1 MKRNLSCVI
10 AAAMLTATMLTSVAQ
25 QPVMIGGGS
34 ISSAP
39 PTYKAK
45 TEQSGSG
52 FNATAMLSRKIYA
65 EEVAPTTDGMLQ
77 VPGRAIP
84 TNDWWTDVINN
95 RFSGSLWSYPAML
108 RTSEEGVEINYPS
121 YWADAG
127 KEVKSRSSIT
137 VSADGYRAQAAI
149 ARDWHDWDVVIAMP
163 STEGEGEM
171 VVTAVH
177 GSPFTWIEFSDLTP
191 EVQFSTTPTI
201 FGQAKGYVGVK
212 IGDDHYGIY
221 CPEWSHPTLN
231 GEGTMTFAQGTPWVV
246 VALLRN
252 ADELSSLARYATS
265 IPRDTRVEWAYNES
279 TATVSTRWRVEAEN
293 LRDKGASAPVLQGF
307 LPHAYKYALAG
318 STFGFTD
325 RDGILTPRGTMLYG
339 ASENGV
345 FSYSYRFSG
354 MLPAYAAPDASVD
367 DKFKAD
373 VLHKLTS
380 EYATKGSF
388 GGDTYWGGK
397 GLVQMALNMSFAK
410 QSGDDEVYE
419 LSKARLKDALV
430 DWLTYTPGEDTKFFS
445 YYPRWGAM
453 LGFDV
458 SYDSDAFNDHHFHY
472 GYFTY
477 AAALLCMED
486 EKFAA
491 DYGEILTMI
500 AKDYANWDRSDG
512 RFPFMRTLDPW
523 CGHSWAGGLGDH
535 GNDNGNGQESSSEA
549 MQSWGGLYLLGVALG
564 NREMRDA
571 GIWGW
576 STEARA
582 TREYWYDVD
591 APRPANDGGRKAWAG
606 KGDRKGN
613 YDYTQY
619 PYAYNS
625 NITGKGIGWW
635 TWFGGDPL
643 YMHGI
648 QWMPISPALD
658 YLSWDADFVAWAFDD
673 MLSGANSTY
682 SHSWF
687 ENTYNS
693 DNNERIEPLA
703 CNDWGNVALMY
714 MQRFDPAGASDIF
727 DSALSRGLH
736 IATSVSTSHISYFVI
751 HNHLTYGDPDFTVY
765 ADIPTAQ
772 MTRRNGMTYY
782 QVYNPDADDRV
793 VHFYDSNNTL
803 IKSVNAPAGRLVAI
817 GADPVESSLQVAVE
831 GGLIIPP
838 GESAVVS
845 ADVLDQYGARMYDHQ
860 VLMSLSEGAPASIS
874 GHSVAVN
881 SSATKGTKFTLRITS
896 GTLSREI
903 ELTVNDRPIA
913 ASCTITGVPEMIERG
928 NAVEMQLDVTDQYG
942 TTTTPCDVTWTAV
955 DAQGSTSPLDNPA
968 TFNRA
973 GVYTIQARSVAMGAK
988 AESQL
993 FVTPALPLVSLNAN
1007 VMASSAENV
1016 GTLPLGAVDGDKG
1029 TRWGSA
1035 HTDDEWFVVDLGEQ
1049 CYVSRVAIIW
1059 EAAYARNYEVQ
1070 TAPAD
1075 APTTTITVNYAGTAR
1090 SITIPTDD
1098 AWTTVAAVQLNQA
1111 GENVTPLNTSARYI
1125 RIKGVERAT
1134 TYGYSFYE
1142 ISVYGLRGSIADD
1155 ALIGIDFALPQAVD
1169 SGATVIL
1176 EPVGYRRD
1184 GTTRRDM
1191 SVSWTANK
1199 EAVFVGNRFTP
1210 TSHGAYTI
1218 TATVAGAGSSVAHIF
1233 VNEVERPVG
1242 VTFESDTYTAI
1253 TGHTTKI
1260 PYVVMSQF
1268 LAPYT
1273 GSADNLRA
1281 VVLDDSGY
1289 PTDDAQFDIT
1299 TSMFTSDV
1307 RGVYSIEFEGLGTC
1321 RVNVINMS
1329 ELNLA
1334 LNKRATASSVL
1345 GGNKASMAVDGNQG
1359 TRWESEW
1366 SQPHH
1371 ISVDLGK
1378 EYNVDRVVIAWEG
1391 AYAKSYRLQ
1400 SSTDGTTWSDFYA
1413 QPSSKGGNEEI
1424 TFAPVKM
1431 RHLRVCCDDRALQAY
1446 GFSIY
1451 ELEAYGN
1458 EVANDIDSL
1467 PADAACTDAEM
1478 WYNLQGVRITR
1489 PTTPGLYIRLTPSGP
1504 TKLFI
1509 P

>member
-1 MKRNLSCVI
+1 MRNLGCGI
-10 AAAMLTATMLTSVAQ
+10 AAAMLTATMEVAVAQ

-45 TEQSGSG
+45 TAPSGPG

-65 EEVAPTTDGMLQ
+65 EELPPTTDGMLQ

-127 KEVKSRSSIT
+127 KEIKSRSSIS
-137 VSADGYRAQAAI
+137 VSASAYRAEAAI

-163 STEGEGEM
+163 DVEGKGEM
-171 VVTAVH
+171 VVTAAH
-177 GSPFTWIEFSDLTP
+177 GSPFTWIEFNGLTP
-191 EVQFSTTPTI
+191 EMQFSATPTLY
-201 FGQAKGYVGVK
+201 GEGNGYVGVK

-221 CPEWSHPTLN
+221 CPEWSRPTLN
-231 GEGTMTFAQGTPWVV
+231 GEGMMTFAQGTPWVV
-246 VALLRN
+246 VALLRGES
-252 ADELSSLARYATS
+252 ELGTFVRYATS
-265 IPRDTRVEWAYNES
+265 IPRDTRVEWAYQES
-279 TATVSTRWRVEAEN
+279 TATVNMRWCVDAEN

-318 STFGFTD
+318 STFGFID
-325 RDGILTPRGTMLYG
+325 QNGILTPRGTMLYG
-339 ASENGV
+339 ASESGV
-345 FSYSYRFSG
+345 FTYGYRFTG
-354 MLPAYAAPDASVD
+354 MLPAYAAPDGSVD

-373 VLHKLTS
+373 VLRKLTS
-380 EYATKGSF
+380 DYASKGTF

-397 GLVQMALNMSFAK
+397 GLVQMAMNMSFAK
-410 QSGDDEVYE
+410 QAGEDEIYE
-419 LSKARLKDALV
+419 QSKSRLKEGMI

-486 EKFAA
+486 KHFAA
-491 DYGEILTMI
+491 EYGEILTLI
-500 AKDYANWDRSDG
+500 AKDYANWDRTDG

-549 MQSWGGLYLLGVALG
+549 MQSWGGLYLLGVALD

-591 APRPANDGGRKAWAG
+591 APRPANAGGRKVWAG

-643 YMHGI
+643 FMHGI

-658 YLSWDADFVAWAFDD
+658 YLSWDTDFVAWAFDD

-687 ENTYNS
+687 DNTYNS

-703 CNDWGNVALMY
+703 LNDWGNVALSY

-727 DSALSRGLH
+727 DQALSRGLH

-772 MTRRNGMTYY
+772 MTRRNGVPYY
-782 QVYNPDADDRV
+782 MVYNPDAADRV
-793 VHFYDSNNTL
+793 VRFYDSSNAL

-817 GADPVESSLQVAVE
+817 SADPVATSLRVAVD
-831 GGLIIPP
+831 GGRIIPP
-838 GESAVVS
+838 GESAVVT
-845 ADVLDQYGARMYDHQ
+845 ADVLDQYGAKMGDKE
-860 VLMSLSEGAPASIS
+860 VVMTLSQGAPAAIS
-874 GHSVAVN
+874 GRSVMVN
-881 SSATKGTKFTLRITS
+881 SSATKGSKFTLRITCGS
-896 GTLSREI
+896 LSEDVEVI
-903 ELTVNDRPIA
+903 VNDRPIA
-913 ASCTITGVPEMIERG
+913 ASCAITGVPEMMERG
-928 NAVEMQLDVTDQYG
+928 NTVELQLDVTDQYG
-942 TTTTPCDVTWTAV
+942 TTTTPSDVIWTAV
-955 DAQGSTSPLDNPA
+955 DAQGSPATLSSPA
-968 TFNRA
+968 TFSRA
-973 GVYTIQARSVAMGAK
+973 GVYTIQANSPAMGAT
-988 AESQL
+988 ASAQL
-993 FVTPALPLVSLNAN
+993 FVTPTLPIISRNVE

-1016 GTLPLGAVDGDKG
+1016 GTMPAGAVDGDNG

-1035 HTDDEWFVVDLGEQ
+1035 HTSDEWLVVDLGEQ
-1049 CYVSRVAIIW
+1049 CYVSRVAILW
-1059 EAAYARNYEVQ
+1059 EAAYASRYEVQ

-1075 APTTTITVNYAGTAR
+1075 APTKSMTVNYAGSSR
-1090 SITIPTDD
+1090 SITVPVDD
-1098 AWTTVAAVQLNQA
+1098 AWTTVADERLNSAVEKLTA
-1111 GENVTPLNTSARYI
+1111 LNTTARYI

-1134 TYGYSFYE
+1134 SYGYSLYE

-1155 ALIGIDFALPQAVD
+1155 ALIGIDFALPPTVD
-1169 SGATVIL
+1169 TGVTLTL
-1176 EPVGYRRD
+1176 EPVGYQRDGGARRD
-1184 GTTRRDM
+1184 IAVNWNAD
-1191 SVSWTANK
+1191 K
-1199 EAVFVGNRFTP
+1199 EAIFAGNKFTP

-1218 TATVAGAGSSVAHIF
+1218 TAMVAGAGSSAAEIF
-1233 VNEVERPVG
+1233 VNEVERPVA
-1242 VTFESDTYTAI
+1242 VTFDSDSYTAI
-1253 TGHTTKI
+1253 AGHATVI
-1260 PYVVMSQF
+1260 PYTVMNQF

-1273 GSADNLRA
+1273 GEADNLRTR
-1281 VVLDDSGY
+1281 VLNENGY
-1289 PTDDAQFDIT
+1289 PTDDAQFDVAT
-1299 TSMFTSDV
+1299 AVFTSNV
-1307 RGVYSIEFEGLGTC
+1307 RGSYTIEFEGLGSC
-1321 RVNVINMS
+1321 KVNVINMS

-1334 LNKRATASSVL
+1334 LNKRATASSTL
-1345 GGNKASMAVDGNQG
+1345 GGNKAALAVDGNSG

-1371 ISVDLGK
+1371 ITVDLGK
-1378 EYNVDRVVIAWEG
+1378 EYNVERVVIAWEG

-1400 SSTDGTTWSDFYA
+1400 SSTDGTTWNDFYVEPA
-1413 QPSSKGGNEEI
+1413 SKGKNEEI
-1424 TFAPVKM
+1424 TFNPVKM

-1458 EVANDIDSL
+1458 DVANDIIL
-1467 PADAACTDAEM
+1467 PPADADSSFVEL
-1478 WYNLQGVRITR
+1478 WYNLQGHRIAR
-1489 PTTPGLYIRLTPSGP
+1489 PTSPGVYIHITPSGS
-1504 TKLFI
+1504 TKLII